1 MMDKVPEE
9 EIRAANARK
18 FSGRGFTMFLGLDA
32 SADDLGI
39 ENHNYF
45 LYDTMDTAAQYEKMR
60 TIRDNN
66 VQATVCL
73 NRAYP
78 ECSPENTCMM
88 YFTTLYMS
96 DDWGNVKAEDYYK
109 TKNYVA
115 NKMIDRF
122 EQDTGAKLRGHIEEI
137 SVATPMT
144 YARYCGHPQGV
155 IYGYESQYWDG
166 LMPRLQ

>member
-1 MMDKVPEE
+1 
-9 EIRAANARK
+9 
-18 FSGRGFTMFLGLDA
+18 
-32 SADDLGI
+32 
-39 ENHNYF
+39 
-45 LYDTMDTAAQYEKMR
+45 MDTAAQYEKMR

-122 EQDTGAKLRGHIEEI
+122 EQDTGAKLQRTHRRDFRCDAYDLTQDTADILK
-137 SVATPMT
+137 A
-144 YARYCGHPQGV
+144 
-155 IYGYESQYWDG
+155 
-166 LMPRLQ
+166 